1 MRNEIGLNKAMSLEV
16 MMNHFTWCFMV
27 LVCAGCAG
35 RTQSL
40 TTVSKLTSA
49 PDRKATVVML
59 SQLPTMAPSS
69 GKARV
74 RHLARGHNAYLGHL
88 WIAAGAG
95 VPLHRDPTEE
105 YLYVIEGGGLLTMG
119 GIEYE
124 LQPGSAVFMP
134 ANIQVQFKNGNAPTV
149 LFQVFAGPESADK
162 YTSWTVFPPKPTQ

>member
-1 MRNEIGLNKAMSLEV
+1 
-16 MMNHFTWCFMV
+16 MNHFTCCFMV

-40 TTVSKLTSA
+40 TTVSELTSA
-49 PDRKATVVML
+49 QDRPATVVTL
-59 SQLPTMAPSS
+59 SELPTMAPPS
-69 GKARV
+69 GKARI

-105 YLYVIEGGGLLTMG
+105 YLYVIEGGGLLTMD

-134 ANIQVQFKNGNAPTV
+134 ANIQVQFVNGDVPTK
-149 LFQVFAGPESADK
+149 LFQVFAGPKSADK
-162 YTSWTVFPPKPTQ
+162 YRAWSALSLKPAQVAP